1 MLLQRR
7 LCPWGSLTKSGPQGV
22 TYVQTS
28 YKTCWGAGA
37 GSVCRQVGRGWA
49 LRTAHSPGWG
59 GMLGVVGHRD
69 SRLVSV

>member
-28 YKTCWGAGA
+28 YKTCWGG
-37 GSVCRQVGRGWA
+37 GRECVQTSG
-49 LRTAHSPGWG
+49 PG
-59 GMLGVVGHRD
+59 LGLED
-69 SRLVSV
+69 STQSRLGRHAGRRGA